1 MADDSDA
8 RGKAVQ
14 ALLEFK
20 AAELKYRQ
28 LGLEEVHRTVRW
40 GLGIAI
46 GGLVLYQLVVHR
58 PWLPPE
64 PSARLQQRLLVT
76 GTLQK
81 QQRIDDLRA
90 CGRALQALADE
101 LQKPGQ
107 GGQAGAPDPATRGEA
122 LAIVRDRC
130 NPSFE

>member
-20 AAELKYRQ
+20 AAELEYRQ
-28 LGLEEVHRTVRW
+28 LGLEEV
-40 GLGIAI
+40 
-46 GGLVLYQLVVHR
+46 
-58 PWLPPE
+58 
-64 PSARLQQRLLVT
+64 
-76 GTLQK
+76 
-81 QQRIDDLRA
+81 
-90 CGRALQALADE
+90 ALADE

-107 GGQAGAPDPATRGEA
+107 GGQAGAPDPAARGET